1 MLVNFGGP
9 ATDTVLMDPERLLEI
24 GSRGIH
30 LLFDTETIVCA
41 FQQDA
46 DLLRGELDG
55 RFDEVHFAIDGLVT
69 IPTAQEARTFIDG
82 LPTSVRHVLVLL
94 YFELLDGKLR
104 ESAVLH

>member
-1 MLVNFGGP
+1 M
-9 ATDTVLMDPERLLEI
+9 DTERLLEI

-46 DLLRGELDG
+46 DRLRGELDG
-55 RFDEVHFAIDGLVT
+55 RFDEVHFAIDGLVK
-69 IPTAQEARTFIDG
+69 IDEASEARDFIDD
-82 LPTSVRHVLVLL
+82 LPDSVRHVLVLL

-104 ESAVLH
+104 EAAVLH